1 MISGKIVELR
11 GRCTIDLWRGKQKK
25 IWRELTGTLYPIS
38 EYEHEKWIQN
48 VTMNKN
54 QKLFAVY
61 HTNKCIGTIG
71 LKNIDQINRNAEL
84 YIS

>member
-1 MISGKIVELR
+1 MIYEGVNRE
-11 GRCTIDLWRGKQKK
+11 DM
-25 IWRELTGTLYPIS
+25 RELTGTLYPIS

-48 VTMNKN
+48 VKMNKN

-84 YIS
+84 YISLAENIRGEQMLLMH